1 MSDCERGCYSRLIVG
16 PVVGSMSLHPHP
28 RLPTISSHLHT
39 PLEAAPHS
47 LRGTV
52 VAATVS
58 ITLTMTIVTAN
69 NATCQEFAAVFILFC
84 VIVISSL

>member
-1 MSDCERGCYSRLIVG
+1 MSDCERGCYSKLIVG

-52 VAATVS
+52 VAATMS
-58 ITLTMTIVTAN
+58 ITLTMTIVTA